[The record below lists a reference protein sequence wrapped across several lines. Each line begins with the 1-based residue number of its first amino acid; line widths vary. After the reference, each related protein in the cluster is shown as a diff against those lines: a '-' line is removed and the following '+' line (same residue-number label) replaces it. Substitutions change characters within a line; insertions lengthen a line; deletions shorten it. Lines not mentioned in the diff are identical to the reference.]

1 MNKEER
7 ENLIRSKMYLYISIL
22 LYIVPMVLTFPY
34 PNNFHSDMTMSIFNI
49 PIKIA
54 GSIHQVGVVSVVLLL
69 FSLICLVRAL
79 NSHQFIAVIIAIVAF
94 SFIPKI
100 VINLYQESFA
110 SGIYAI
116 SYDEKQTK
124 CEFTRDE
131 IDDVFLQGK
140 CEVYFI
146 NHSNEEVT
154 FEVTFHE
161 TDFGIEDNLTE
172 SLMNINGVHS
182 ISLAPKESRTVE
194 IEETIDTTLIH
205 NAIYSGTSH
214 GVKVKIH
221 ANGNERVL

>member
-1 MNKEER
+1 
-7 ENLIRSKMYLYISIL
+7 
-22 LYIVPMVLTFPY
+22 MVLTFPF
-34 PNNFHSDMTMSIFNI
+34 PNNSYADMTMSIFNI

-54 GSIHQVGVVSVVLLL
+54 GSINQVGVVSVVLLL
-69 FSLICLVRAL
+69 FCMVCMVRAL
-79 NSHQFIAVIIAIVAF
+79 NSHQFIAVIIVIIAF
-94 SFIPKI
+94 SFIPRF

-131 IDDVFLQGK
+131 IDDAFLQGK

-146 NHSNEEVT
+146 NHSNEQLT

-161 TDFGIEDNLTE
+161 VLYGADDYLME
-172 SLMNINGVHS
+172 SLMNINGVHT
-182 ISLAPKESRTVE
+182 ISLAPKESRTFI
-194 IEETIDTTLIH
+194 IEETIDTTSIH
-205 NAIYSGTSH
+205 NAIYSGTSY